1 MTVRDRASDLRGVA
15 TELWAGGRGPILV
28 AVAGG
33 WFLSIGVRM
42 VYPAILPQ
50 LRGDFG
56 FDLTT
61 AGLLVTAL
69 WIAYAIGQLPGGILD
84 DRFGGRRVL
93 VASTAVSA
101 TALALVVTAG
111 STVVLFAATV
121 LFGLTTALYGVTR
134 FTILSNNYADRA
146 GTAIGVTMAAGD
158 LGNALLP
165 PLGGALAVAI
175 AWEAGLG
182 FAIPAFLAAAVGIFL
197 VIPSDGRGE
206 SADGG
211 SAEERRTP
219 ADERSAD
226 DDGEAGTESAPG
238 IVSTARTLAGVIRRP
253 SVLVVTAA
261 QLLGYCVWQGLTAFY
276 PTYLVE
282 IKGIPQTTATALFG
296 LFFALGIVSKLAA
309 GSAYDAY
316 GIRRSLPVAL
326 GFGAV
331 GIGML
336 ALVEGTLA
344 VAGATVVASGMLGYA
359 TITLTE
365 LTAAF
370 PETVQG
376 TGLGLLRTGY
386 MGIGAGAPTVI
397 GVLADADHFTEA
409 ILLLALVAGVAALF
423 ALRIPGG
430 TGDAS

>member
-1 MTVRDRASDLRGVA
+1 MTAGKRAADLRGVA
-15 TELWAGGRGPILV
+15 ADLWAGGRGPILV

-50 LRGDFG
+50 LRADFG

-84 DRFGGRRVL
+84 DRFGARRVL
-93 VASTAVSA
+93 VASTTVSA
-101 TALALVVTAG
+101 TALVLVVTAQ
-111 STVVLFAATV
+111 STGVLFAATV

-146 GTAIGVTMAAGD
+146 GTAIGATMAAGD

-175 AWEAGLG
+175 AWETGLG
-182 FAIPAFLAAAVGIFL
+182 FAIPAFLAAAVVIFL
-197 VIPSDGRGE
+197 VIPSDGRSNGAA
-206 SADGG
+206 SG
-211 SAEERRTP
+211 
-219 ADERSAD
+219 
-226 DDGEAGTESAPG
+226 DDGRSNGTGSDPG
-238 IVSTARTLAGVIRRP
+238 VVSTARTLAGVIRKP

-296 LFFALGIVSKLAA
+296 VFFALGIVSKLAA
-309 GSAYDAY
+309 GSAYDVY

-344 VAGATVVASGMLGYA
+344 VAAATVVASGMLGYA
-359 TITLTE
+359 TITLTA
-365 LTAAF
+365 LTGAF

-386 MGIGAGAPTVI
+386 MGVGAVAPTVI
-397 GVLADADHFTEA
+397 GVLADADYFTEA
-409 ILLLALVAGVAALF
+409 VLLLALVAGVAALI

-430 TGDAS
+430 TGDAT